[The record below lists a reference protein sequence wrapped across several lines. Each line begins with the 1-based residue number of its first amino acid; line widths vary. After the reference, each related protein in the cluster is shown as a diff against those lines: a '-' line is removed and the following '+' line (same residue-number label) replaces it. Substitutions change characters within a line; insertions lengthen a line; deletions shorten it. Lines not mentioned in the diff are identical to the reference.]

1 MSLLSWF
8 FPSPA
13 DRLAAAHRL
22 MSRGRIAEARL
33 ELLDNPIP
41 EATEL
46 LHQAENQLA
55 KMNLEE
61 ALRRGE
67 SGDDLGASEH
77 LELAERFHHGGLEE
91 GFRQIRR
98 ALRDLR
104 LERKERAKKEQDE
117 KEARHLAMEPG
128 VSSESYWTD
137 DEGAPSTFDGDRDE
151 IEARLALLVENYP
164 EDLRPTVRVLG
175 SAFARAV
182 LEIDD
187 AHPDVALHAL
197 LELPEDQPL
206 VRWERAR
213 AAHALGDPKAARN
226 ELRQLKNL
234 TGRYHVFGQRDS
246 GSFLAQCLAVTGDLA
261 EGLTVMRDTRAQLP
275 NQGNM
280 LFAQLLEATQ
290 AYKEAEKLLV
300 KLCKDHPR
308 QPMFFLLLARVRM
321 KTDHRM
327 KAMQALEAYLKN
339 THCSPGTCGY
349 QPPHPRVIRTLAILY
364 LEDGV
369 ELDRG
374 CELAHQA
381 RTLVDKPQWQDLYL
395 SALLAR
401 REHPIDVPRLRE
413 VALKNAPAQER
424 ERIEK
429 HLRV

>member
-13 DRLAAAHRL
+13 DRLASAHRL
-22 MSRGRIAEARL
+22 IARGRTAEARL

-41 EATEL
+41 EAIEL

-61 ALRRGE
+61 ALRKGE

-77 LELAERFHHGGLEE
+77 LGLAEKFHHGGHEE
-91 GFRQIRR
+91 EFQQTRR

-104 LERKERAKKEQDE
+104 LERKERTEKEQAE

-137 DEGAPSTFDGDRDE
+137 DEGSPGTSDGERDE
-151 IEARLALLVENYP
+151 MEARLALLVENYP
-164 EDLRPTVRVLG
+164 EALRPSVRGLG
-175 SAFARAV
+175 VAFARAV

-187 AHPDVALHAL
+187 GHPDVALRAL
-197 LELPEDQPL
+197 LELPNDQPL

-213 AAHALGDPKAARN
+213 AAQALGDPKAARN
-226 ELRQLKNL
+226 ELQQLKNL
-234 TGRYHVFGQRDS
+234 TGGYHLFGQRDS
-246 GSFLAQCLAVTGDLA
+246 GSFLAQCIAETGDLA
-261 EGLTVMRDTRAQLP
+261 EALTVIRDTRVQLP
-275 NQGNM
+275 NQGHM
-280 LFAQLLEATQ
+280 LFAQLLEANK
-290 AYKEAEKLLV
+290 AYEEAEKLLV
-300 KLCKDHPR
+300 KLCRDHPR

-321 KTDHRM
+321 QTDHRM
-327 KAMQALEAYLKN
+327 KAMQALEVYLKN

-349 QPPHPRVIRTLAILY
+349 QPPHPGVIRTLAILY

-369 ELDRG
+369 ELERG

-381 RTLVDKPQWQDLYL
+381 RKLVEKPQWQDLYL

-401 REHPIDVPRLRE
+401 REHPVDVPRLRE
-413 VALKNAPAQER
+413 VTLKNSPAHER
-424 ERIEK
+424 ARIEQ
-429 HLRV
+429 HLTV

>member
-13 DRLAAAHRL
+13 DRLASAHRL
-22 MSRGRIAEARL
+22 MSRGRTAEARL

-46 LHQAENQLA
+46 LQKAENLLA

-77 LELAERFHHGGLEE
+77 LELAEQFHHGGLDED
-91 GFRQIRR
+91 FQQTRR

-104 LERKERAKKEQDE
+104 FERRERAEREQAE
-117 KEARHLAMEPG
+117 KEARQLAMEPG

-137 DEGAPSTFDGDRDE
+137 EENSTHAFDGDRDE

-164 EDLRPTVRVLG
+164 EALRPSVRVLG
-175 SAFARAV
+175 AAFARAV

-187 AHPDVALHAL
+187 AHPDVALRAL
-197 LELPEDQPL
+197 LELPEDEPL

-226 ELRQLKNL
+226 ELQQLKNL
-234 TGRYHVFGQRDS
+234 TGAYHVFGQRDS
-246 GSFLAQCLAVTGDLA
+246 GSFLAQCIAETGDLA
-261 EGLTVMRDTRAQLP
+261 EALSVMRDTRTQLP

-280 LFAQLLEATQ
+280 LFAQLLEATR
-290 AYKEAEKLLV
+290 AYEEAEKLLI

-308 QPMFFLLLARVRM
+308 QPMFFLLLARVRVQ
-321 KTDHRM
+321 TDHRV
-327 KAMQALEAYLKN
+327 KAMQALEAYLAN

-349 QPPHPRVIRTLAILY
+349 QPPHPGVIRTLAILY
-364 LEDGV
+364 LEDGL
-369 ELDRG
+369 ELERG

-381 RTLVDKPQWQDLYL
+381 RGLVNKPHWEDLYL

-413 VALKNAPAQER
+413 IALKNAPAQER
-424 ERIEK
+424 TRIEK
-429 HLRV
+429 NLMV